1 MKVNLIM
8 LKHTFSMCGLGYIY
22 SQKSREVIEVI
33 WSRRESANGG
43 CLGSKR
49 RRRTWNPA
57 KSFGEL
63 ESGDDPKVSEWG
75 NPA

>member
-1 MKVNLIM
+1 MVK
-8 LKHTFSMCGLGYIY
+8 K
-22 SQKSREVIEVI
+22 R
-33 WSRRESANGG
+33 SANGG

-63 ESGDDPKVSEWG
+63 ETSVNPKMSEWG
-75 NPA
+75 NPAVREHGHLLLNT